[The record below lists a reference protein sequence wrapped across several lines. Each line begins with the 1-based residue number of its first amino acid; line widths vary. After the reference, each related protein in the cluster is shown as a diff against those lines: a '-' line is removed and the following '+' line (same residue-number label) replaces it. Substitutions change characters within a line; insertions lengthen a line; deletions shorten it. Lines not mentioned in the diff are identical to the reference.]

1 VDTALTVVR
10 FIHYTAAIQ
19 LFGTA
24 VFETWVAPAALSD
37 SLLSV
42 SRRIAVASAWLLLL
56 SAVAWLGLMG
66 GSMGDGWTDTVD
78 PGVLR
83 LVLTATDFG
92 HVWSVGLVLVV
103 AAVIASHWL
112 GPRRGAVLA
121 VIALL
126 SLGVLGLIGHA
137 AAEEGAMGLLRKAS
151 QVVHLVSSGFW
162 FGSLLPL
169 VFCLRR
175 MRAAER
181 DVGAAL
187 RRFSGLGHLAVA
199 LALCTGVLNSW
210 LILRDQPLSLA
221 SPYQALLLLKALLVG
236 VMVVLAMTNRYVF
249 LPRLPA
255 GDAGAR
261 HLRNGTV
268 AEIGVGSVV
277 ILLVSAF
284 GIMSP
289 A

>member
-1 VDTALTVVR
+1 VDSALTVVR

-19 LFGTA
+19 LFGIA

-37 SLLSV
+37 SLLAV
-42 SRRIAVASAWLLLL
+42 SRRVAVASAWLLLT
-56 SAVAWLGLMG
+56 SAIVWLGLMG
-66 GSMGDGWTDTVD
+66 GGMGDGWADTVN
-78 PGVLR
+78 PQVLW

-92 HVWSVGLVLVV
+92 HAWSFALGLAVL
-103 AAVIASHWL
+103 AVIASHWF
-112 GPRRGAVLA
+112 GPRKGAVLA
-121 VIALL
+121 VVALS
-126 SLGVLGLIGHA
+126 SLGVLGLVGHA
-137 AAEEGAMGLLRKAS
+137 AAEEGMMGLLRKAS
-151 QVVHLVSSGFW
+151 QIAHLVSSGFW

-175 MRAAER
+175 VGVSGQ

-199 LALCTGVLNSW
+199 LALFTGVLNSW

-221 SPYQALLLLKALLVG
+221 SPYQSLLLLKALLVG
-236 VMVVLAMTNRYVF
+236 VMVVLATINRYVF

-255 GDAGAR
+255 GAAGAR
-261 HLRNGTV
+261 QLRNGTL
-268 AEIGVGSVV
+268 AEIVIGSVV

-289 A
+289 T